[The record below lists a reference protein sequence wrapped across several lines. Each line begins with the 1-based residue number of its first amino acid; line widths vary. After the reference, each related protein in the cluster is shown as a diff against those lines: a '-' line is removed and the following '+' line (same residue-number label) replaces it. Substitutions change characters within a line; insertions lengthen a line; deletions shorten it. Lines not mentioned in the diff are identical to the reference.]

1 LLLLTIVSIICLL
14 SLFVYAQVL
23 DFYHKHLWKL
33 TQTKTTVTLTYFPLV
48 TVVVP
53 ARNEANNILAC
64 LDSIFK
70 QDYPNYEVI
79 VADDHSTDET
89 AEIVQQTKA
98 RLLLM
103 KDYPSNTKVAFKK
116 RAIEAAISIS
126 SGEIIVTTDA
136 DCEVTPQWLTH
147 LVGALQ
153 QNKAV
158 FVVAPVKMKSDESYL
173 SIFQSLD
180 FAILQG
186 ITAASVSAGFH
197 TMANGANMGYF
208 RSAFEEIKGF
218 EGIDNIASGDDMLL
232 FQKIKAMYPGK
243 IAAANSK
250 ESIVTTLTEPTLEKF
265 LRQRIRWASKVR
277 MYEDKKMLG
286 VLILVYFLNVTM
298 LGLMLMSWMS
308 DTHLVICLLFI
319 FLKTLVEWRFVKAVL
334 KFFGMP
340 ELMRWFAISQPFHIL
355 YTVVSGSFGQF
366 GGYQWK
372 GRRVK

>member
-1 LLLLTIVSIICLL
+1 
-14 SLFVYAQVL
+14 LFVYAQVL
-23 DFYHKHLWKL
+23 EFYHKHLWKL
-33 TQTKTTVTLTYFPLV
+33 KQVKITAALNHFPMVTI
-48 TVVVP
+48 VVP
-53 ARNEANNILAC
+53 ARNEAQNIGAC

-89 AEIVQQTKA
+89 AEIVQHTNA
-98 RLLLM
+98 RLLYM
-103 KDYPSNTKVAFKK
+103 KDYPSNTMVAFKK
-116 RAIEAAISIS
+116 RAIEAAINIS

-147 LVGALQ
+147 LVGVMQ
-153 QNKAV
+153 QKEAV
-158 FVVAPVKMKSDESYL
+158 FVVAPVKMKHNGTYL

-197 TMANGANMGYF
+197 TMANGANMGYL
-208 RSAFEEIKGF
+208 RTAFEEVKGF
-218 EGIDNIASGDDMLL
+218 DGIDKIASGDDMLL
-232 FQKIKAMYPGK
+232 FQKIKALYPGK
-243 IAAANSK
+243 IAAANSS
-250 ESIVTTLTEPTLEKF
+250 ESIVTTSTEPTLQKF
-265 LRQRIRWASKVR
+265 IRQRIRWASKVR
-277 MYEDKKMLG
+277 FYEDKKMFG
-286 VLILVYFLNVTM
+286 VLVLVYLLNVTM
-298 LGLMLMSWMS
+298 LVLMFMSWMS
-308 DTHLVICLLFI
+308 DAHLLICFLFL

-334 KFFGMP
+334 QFFGMP
-340 ELMRWFAISQPFHIL
+340 ELMRWFAVSQPLHIF

>member
-1 LLLLTIVSIICLL
+1 
-14 SLFVYAQVL
+14 LFVYAQVL
-23 DFYHKHLWKL
+23 EFYHKHLWKL
-33 TQTKTTVTLTYFPLV
+33 KQVKITVALTHFPMV
-48 TVVVP
+48 TIVVP
-53 ARNEANNILAC
+53 ARNEAQNIGAC

-89 AEIVQQTKA
+89 AEIVQQTNA
-98 RLLLM
+98 RLLYM
-103 KDYPSNTKVAFKK
+103 KDYPSNTMVAFKK

-147 LVGALQ
+147 LVGVMQ
-153 QNKAV
+153 QKEAV
-158 FVVAPVKMKSDESYL
+158 FVVAPVKMKHDGTYL

-197 TMANGANMGYF
+197 TMANGANMGYL
-208 RSAFEEIKGF
+208 RTAFEEVKGF
-218 EGIDNIASGDDMLL
+218 DGIDNIASGDDMLL

-243 IAAANSK
+243 ISAANSS
-250 ESIVTTLTEPTLEKF
+250 ESIVTTSTEPTLQKF
-265 LRQRIRWASKVR
+265 IRQRIRWASKVR
-277 MYEDKKMLG
+277 FYEDKKMFG
-286 VLILVYFLNVTM
+286 VLVLVYLLNVTM
-298 LGLMLMSWMS
+298 LVLMFMSWMS
-308 DTHLVICLLFI
+308 DAHLLICFLFL

-334 KFFGMP
+334 QFFGMP
-340 ELMRWFAISQPFHIL
+340 ELMRWFAVSQPLHIF
-355 YTVVSGSFGQF
+355 YTVLSGSFGQF

>member
-1 LLLLTIVSIICLL
+1 
-14 SLFVYAQVL
+14 LFVYAQVL